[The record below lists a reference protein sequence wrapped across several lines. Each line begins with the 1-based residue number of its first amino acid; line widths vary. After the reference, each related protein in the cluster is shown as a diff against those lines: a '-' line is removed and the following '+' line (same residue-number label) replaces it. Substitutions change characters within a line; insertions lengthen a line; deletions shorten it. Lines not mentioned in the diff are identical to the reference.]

1 VKPSRLLRSP
11 LSHLSATQG
20 PLFHDDARPM
30 TRPPVARET
39 AGLEHSTDA
48 LAKNVGLSEAR
59 YRTLVQ
65 AISQIV
71 WTRSPAGE
79 FVERQVAW
87 EEFTGQSPDEYLG
100 WGWLDVVHEDD
111 RLRVKQNWRRAVE
124 AASPYYA
131 EYRLRA
137 REGVYRWVAVRAAP
151 VLEAD
156 GSVREWI
163 GTHSDIDA
171 AKRAHEERARLFESE
186 RHARLSAERT
196 MNRLRSAWSVADTA
210 SAELSLD
217 DMLYTLSE
225 GLRAALQADEATV
238 LLLDIDTSELVV
250 RASVGIERDVSEE
263 TRVRLGEGFAGRVAL
278 ARTPVVVPR
287 ITATDAASAFLRERL
302 TSLIGAP
309 LRASGRLVG
318 VIHAGTVEVREF
330 NEEDVILLQLV
341 ADRVAHAIERAR
353 LLDAERAAR
362 AEAELANRAKMDFLA
377 MMSHE
382 LRTPLN
388 AIAGYAELL
397 SIGLRGPLTEAQL
410 ADVQAI
416 HRNERHLLSLI
427 EEVLTFAK
435 LDAGRIRLEPEDVRV
450 SAALA
455 SMSDLIAPQMEQKQI
470 EYRLDPCDSALAVFA
485 DVEKLQQVVLNL
497 LSNAVKFTPSGG
509 QIRISAAALVEHNN
523 LVEIRVADT
532 GIGIPPD
539 KLESIFEPFVQ
550 LDGGL
555 TRTSQG
561 TGLGLAISRDL
572 ARAMDGDLVVRSEE
586 GRGAEF
592 VLTLPRGELPR
603 SRAPSRQA

>member
-1 VKPSRLLRSP
+1 M
-11 LSHLSATQG
+11 SH
-20 PLFHDDARPM
+20 
-30 TRPPVARET
+30 PPAERDVQDL
-39 AGLEHSTDA
+39 GLHTDA
-48 LAKNVGLSEAR
+48 LAISAVSLSEAR
-59 YRTLVQ
+59 YRTLIQ

-131 EYRLRA
+131 EYRLRS
-137 REGVYRWVAVRAAP
+137 RDGLYRWVAVRAAP
-151 VLEAD
+151 VLEAN
-156 GSVREWI
+156 GTVREWI
-163 GTHSDIDA
+163 GTHSDVDA

-186 RHARLSAERT
+186 RHARLAAERA
-196 MNRLRSAWSVADTA
+196 MNRLRSAWSVADAA
-210 SAELSLD
+210 SAEASLD

-225 GLRAALQADEATV
+225 GLRVALQADEATV
-238 LLLDIDTSELVV
+238 LLLDVQTSELVA
-250 RASVGIERDVSEE
+250 RASVGVERDVSQE
-263 TRVRLGEGFAGRVAL
+263 TRVRLGEGFSGRVAL
-278 ARTPVVVPR
+278 ARSPVVVPR
-287 ITATDAASAFLRERL
+287 TAGLDTASEFLRERL
-302 TSLIGAP
+302 TSVIGAP
-309 LRASGRLVG
+309 VRASGRLVG
-318 VIHAGTVEVREF
+318 VIHAGTIEAREF

-353 LLDAERAAR
+353 LLDAERTAR
-362 AEAELANRAKMDFLA
+362 TEAELANRAKMEFLA

-397 SIGLRGPLTEAQL
+397 AIGLRGPLTEAQL

-435 LDAGRIRLEPEDVRV
+435 IDAGRIRLEPEDVRV

-455 SMSDLIAPQMEQKQI
+455 SMSDLIAPQMEQKQ
-470 EYRLDPCDSALAVFA
+470 LDYELEACDSSLAVFA
-485 DVEKLQQVVLNL
+485 DVERLQQVILNL

-509 QIRISAAALVEHNN
+509 RIVVGAAPHATDDN
-523 LVEIRVADT
+523 LVEIRVRDT
-532 GIGIPPD
+532 GIGIPAD
-539 KLESIFEPFVQ
+539 KLASIFEPFVQ

-572 ARAMDGDLVVRSEE
+572 ARAMEGDLVVHSEE
-586 GRGAEF
+586 GQGAEF
-592 VLTLPRGELPR
+592 VLTLPRGALARRPA
-603 SRAPSRQA
+603 SSQGT

>member
-1 VKPSRLLRSP
+1 
-11 LSHLSATQG
+11 
-20 PLFHDDARPM
+20 
-30 TRPPVARET
+30 VARET
-39 AGLEHSTDA
+39 DGLEHTTDA
-48 LAKNVGLSEAR
+48 LAKNAVGLSEAR

-71 WTRSPAGE
+71 WTRSPSGE
-79 FVERQVAW
+79 FVERQIAW
-87 EEFTGQSPDEYLG
+87 EEFTGQSQDEYLG
-100 WGWLDVVHEDD
+100 WGWLDVIHEDD

-124 AASPYYA
+124 ASSPYYA

-156 GSVREWI
+156 GRVREWI

-217 DMLYTLSE
+217 DMLHTLSE
-225 GLRAALQADEATV
+225 GLRVALQADEATV
-238 LLLDIDTSELVV
+238 LLLDVDTSELVV
-250 RASVGIERDVSEE
+250 RAAVGIERDVSEE

-278 ARTPVVVPR
+278 ARTPVVVPH
-287 ITATDAASAFLRERL
+287 ISATDAATAVLRERL

-318 VIHAGTVEVREF
+318 VIHAGTVEAREF

-353 LLDAERAAR
+353 LLDAERVAR

-397 SIGLRGPLTEAQL
+397 AMGLRGPLTEAQL

-470 EYRLDPCDSALAVFA
+470 DYRLEPCDSSLAVFA

-509 QIRISAAALVEHNN
+509 QIRINAATPVEDDN
-523 LVEIRVADT
+523 LVEIRVVDT
-532 GIGIPPD
+532 GIGIPAD

-555 TRTSQG
+555 TRSSQG

-572 ARAMDGDLVVRSEE
+572 AQAMHGDLVVRSEQ
-586 GRGAEF
+586 GKGAEF

-603 SRAPSRQA
+603 GRGSSPQP

>member
-1 VKPSRLLRSP
+1 
-11 LSHLSATQG
+11 
-20 PLFHDDARPM
+20 M
-30 TRPPVARET
+30 TRPSVERET
-39 AGLEHSTDA
+39 DGLNPPTAA
-48 LAKNVGLSEAR
+48 LASHNVSISEAR

-71 WTRSPAGE
+71 WTRSSAGE
-79 FVERQVAW
+79 FVERQAAW
-87 EEFTGQSPDEYLG
+87 EEFTGQSQDEYLG
-100 WGWLDVVHEDD
+100 WGWLDAVHEDD

-131 EYRLRA
+131 EYRLRS
-137 REGVYRWVAVRAAP
+137 RDGVHRWVAVRAAP
-151 VLEAD
+151 VLEAN
-156 GSVREWI
+156 GAVREWI

-171 AKRAHEERARLFESE
+171 AKRAYEERARLFESE
-186 RHARLSAERT
+186 RHARLSAERA
-196 MNRLRSAWSVADTA
+196 MNRLRSAWSVADAA
-210 SAELSLD
+210 SAEASLD

-225 GLRAALQADEATV
+225 GLRVALQADEATV
-238 LLLDIDTSELVV
+238 LLLDVDTSELVV

-263 TRVRLGEGFAGRVAL
+263 TRVRLGEGFSGRVAL
-278 ARTPVVVPR
+278 ARTPVVVPK
-287 ITATDAASAFLRERL
+287 ISAIDTPSIVLRDRL

-318 VIHAGTVEVREF
+318 VIHAGTIEAREF

-341 ADRVAHAIERAR
+341 ADRVAHAIERER
-353 LLDAERAAR
+353 LLDAERIAR
-362 AEAELANRAKMDFLA
+362 AEAELANRAKMEFLA

-397 SIGLRGPLTEAQL
+397 AIGLRGPLTEAQL
-410 ADVQAI
+410 ADVLAI

-455 SMSDLIAPQMEQKQI
+455 SMSDLIAPQMEQKQLQ
-470 EYRLDPCDSALAVFA
+470 YRLEPCDSLLAVFA
-485 DVEKLQQVVLNL
+485 DVEKLQQIVLNL
-497 LSNAVKFTPSGG
+497 LSNAVKFTSSGG
-509 QIRISAAALVEHNN
+509 QIRISAAASTGN
-523 LVEIRVADT
+523 LVEIRVRDS
-532 GIGIPPD
+532 GIGIPAD

-555 TRTSQG
+555 TRTQQG

-572 ARAMDGDLVVRSEE
+572 ARAMHGDLVVHSEE
-586 GRGAEF
+586 GQGAEF
-592 VLTLPRGELPR
+592 VLTLPRGEVPR
-603 SRAPSRQA
+603 GRGSS

>member
-1 VKPSRLLRSP
+1 MS
-11 LSHLSATQG
+11 
-20 PLFHDDARPM
+20 
-30 TRPPVARET
+30 RPPVARESD
-39 AGLEHSTDA
+39 GLDQTTDA
-48 LAKNVGLSEAR
+48 LGNNAVSVSEAR
-59 YRTLVQ
+59 YRTLIQ

-71 WTRSPAGE
+71 WTRSPTGD
-79 FVERQVAW
+79 FVDRQVAW

-111 RLRVKQNWRRAVE
+111 RLRVKQNWRRAVD
-124 AASPYYA
+124 AAAPYYA
-131 EYRLRA
+131 EHRLRA
-137 REGVYRWVAVRAAP
+137 RDGLYRWVAVRAAP

-186 RHARLSAERT
+186 RNARLSAERT

-217 DMLYTLSE
+217 DMLHTLSE
-225 GLRAALQADEATV
+225 GLRVALQADEATV
-238 LLLDIDTSELVV
+238 LLLDIETSELVV

-263 TRVRLGEGFAGRVAL
+263 MRLRLGEGFAGRVAL
-278 ARTPVVVPR
+278 ARAPVVVPR
-287 ITATDAASAFLRERL
+287 LSETDVASAFLRERL

-318 VIHAGTVEVREF
+318 VIHAGTVDAREF

-353 LLDAERAAR
+353 LLDAERTAR

-397 SIGLRGPLTEAQL
+397 AIGLRGPLTEAQL

-470 EYRLDPCDSALAVFA
+470 EYRLEPCDSSLAVFA

-509 QIRISAAALVEHNN
+509 QIRISAAMLTAHGN
-523 LVEIRVADT
+523 LVAIRVVDT
-532 GIGIPPD
+532 GIGIPAD

-572 ARAMDGDLVVRSEE
+572 ARAMHGDLVVRSQE
-586 GRGAEF
+586 GKGAEF
-592 VLTLPRGELPR
+592 VLTLPRGEL
-603 SRAPSRQA
+603 SRGRGSSQQA

>member
-1 VKPSRLLRSP
+1 VER
-11 LSHLSATQG
+11 ATEN
-20 PLFHDDARPM
+20 L
-30 TRPPVARET
+30 RPP
-39 AGLEHSTDA
+39 TDA
-48 LAKNVGLSEAR
+48 LAANAVRVSEAR

-71 WTRSPAGE
+71 WTRSASGE

-87 EEFTGQSPDEYLG
+87 EEFTGQSLDEYLG
-100 WGWLDVVHEDD
+100 WGWLDVIHEDD

-131 EYRLRA
+131 EYRMRA
-137 REGVYRWVAVRAAP
+137 RDGVHRWVAVRAAP
-151 VLEAD
+151 VLEID
-156 GSVREWI
+156 GTVREWI

-171 AKRAHEERARLFESE
+171 GKRATEERARLFESE
-186 RHARLSAERT
+186 RTTRRAAERA
-196 MNRLRSAWSVADTA
+196 MNRLRSAWSVADAA
-210 SAELSLD
+210 SAEVSLD
-217 DMLYTLSE
+217 DMLHTLSE
-225 GLRAALQADEATV
+225 GLRLALQADEATV
-238 LLLDIDTSELVV
+238 LLLDVESSELVV
-250 RASVGIERDVSEE
+250 RASVGIERDVSREF
-263 TRVRLGEGFAGRVAL
+263 RVRLGEGFAGRAAL
-278 ARTPVVVPR
+278 ARTPIVVPQVSES
-287 ITATDAASAFLRERL
+287 DAVSSFLRERL

-318 VIHAGTVEVREF
+318 VIHAGTIEAREF
-330 NEEDVILLQLV
+330 SEEDVILLQLI

-362 AEAELANRAKMDFLA
+362 AEAELANRAKMEFLA

-397 SIGLRGPLTEAQL
+397 AIGLRGPLTEAQL

-435 LDAGRIRLEPEDVRV
+435 IDAGRIRLEPEDVRV

-455 SMSDLIAPQMEQKQI
+455 SMSDLIAPQMEQKQL
-470 EYRLDPCDSALAVFA
+470 EYQLEPCDPSLAVFA
-485 DVEKLQQVVLNL
+485 DVEKLQQIVLNL
-497 LSNAVKFTPSGG
+497 LSNAVKFTPAGG
-509 QIRISAAALVEHNN
+509 RITISAGLHAHGSE
-523 LVEIRVADT
+523 VEIRARDT
-532 GIGIPPD
+532 GMGIPDD
-539 KLESIFEPFVQ
+539 KKESIFEPFVQ
-550 LDGGL
+550 LNGGL

-572 ARAMDGDLVVRSEE
+572 ARAMHGDLVVFSEE
-586 GRGAEF
+586 GKGAEF
-592 VLTLPRGELPR
+592 VLTLPRGELARGRGLAQPT
-603 SRAPSRQA
+603 

>member
-1 VKPSRLLRSP
+1 MSRSPVQRATDDLRSP
-11 LSHLSATQG
+11 
-20 PLFHDDARPM
+20 
-30 TRPPVARET
+30 
-39 AGLEHSTDA
+39 TDV
-48 LAKNVGLSEAR
+48 LAANAVRVSEAR
-59 YRTLVQ
+59 YRTLIQ

-79 FVERQVAW
+79 FVDRQLAW

-100 WGWLDVVHEDD
+100 WGWLEVIHEDD
-111 RLRVKQNWRRAVE
+111 RLRVKQNWKRAVE

-131 EYRLRA
+131 EYRLRSQD
-137 REGVYRWVAVRAAP
+137 GIYRWVAVRAAP

-171 AKRAHEERARLFESE
+171 TKRATEERARLFESE
-186 RHARLSAERT
+186 RSARRSAERA
-196 MNRLRSAWSVADTA
+196 MNRLRSAWSVADAA
-210 SAELSLD
+210 SAEVSLD
-217 DMLYTLSE
+217 DMLHTLSE
-225 GLRAALQADEATV
+225 GLRVALQADEATV
-238 LLLDIDTSELVV
+238 LLLDVDSSELVV
-250 RASVGIERDVSEE
+250 CAWVGLERDVSQE

-278 ARTPVVVPR
+278 ARTPVVVPQ
-287 ITATDAASAFLRERL
+287 ITAADALGPSLTESL
-302 TSLIGAP
+302 TSVIGAP
-309 LRASGRLVG
+309 VRASGRLVG
-318 VIHAGTVEVREF
+318 VIHAGTIEAREF
-330 NEEDVILLQLV
+330 SEEDVILLQLI

-362 AEAELANRAKMDFLA
+362 AEAELANRAKMEFLA

-397 SIGLRGPLTEAQL
+397 AIGLRGPLTEAQL
-410 ADVQAI
+410 ADVLAI

-455 SMSDLIAPQMEQKQI
+455 SMGDLIAPQMEQKEL
-470 EYRLDPCDSALAVFA
+470 EYRLEPCDPNLAVFA

-497 LSNAVKFTPSGG
+497 LSNAVKFTPAGGRITVAAGVHEPNG
-509 QIRISAAALVEHNN
+509 QI
-523 LVEIRVADT
+523 EIRVRDT
-532 GIGIPPD
+532 GIGIPRD
-539 KLESIFEPFVQ
+539 KIESIFEPFVQ

-555 TRTSQG
+555 TRKNQG

-572 ARAMDGDLVVRSEE
+572 ARAMQGDLIALSEE
-586 GRGAEF
+586 GNGAEF

-603 SRAPSRQA
+603 ARTLPQT